1 MQKSNMLDLMHIIE
15 TSIDRLIAQWPL
27 TLLMDFPQLA
37 ILISNPNGRYVIA
50 GLAVVFVMLGLWVFL
65 RVIQIIL
72 GGGTKQSS
80 KTATDGGQAVKDR
93 AVMANNAGVGM
104 ANSAEFQFFRRDSCK
119 TAADDN
125 ADLAAIE
132 QEMLA
137 VRQLYADGHILKD
150 VYVAETRR
158 LYGKAK
164 ALQT

>member
-1 MQKSNMLDLMHIIE
+1 MPDLMHIIE
-15 TSIDRLIAQWPL
+15 TSIDRLIAQLPS
-27 TLLMDFPQLA
+27 TLLLDFPQLA

-50 GLAVVFVMLGLWVFL
+50 GLAVVFGLLGLWVFL
-65 RVIQIIL
+65 RVIQLIL

-80 KTATDGGQAVKDR
+80 KTATDGGQVVKDR
-93 AVMANNAGVGM
+93 AVMTN
-104 ANSAEFQFFRRDSCK
+104 
-119 TAADDN
+119 N

>member
-1 MQKSNMLDLMHIIE
+1 MQKSNMPDLMHIIE
-15 TSIDRLIAQWPL
+15 TSIDRLIAQLPS
-27 TLLMDFPQLA
+27 TLLEDLPQLA
-37 ILISNPNGRYVIA
+37 ILMSNPNGRYVIA
-50 GLAVVFVMLGLWVFL
+50 GLAVVFGLLGLWVFL

-72 GGGTKQSS
+72 GGGTKQTS
-80 KTATDGGQAVKDR
+80 KTAIDGGQVGKGR
-93 AVMANNAGVGM
+93 AVMTDNAGVGT
-104 ANSAEFQFFRRDSCK
+104 ANSAGYQVFRRGSGK
-119 TAADDN
+119 TATDDN

>member
-1 MQKSNMLDLMHIIE
+1 MQKSNMPDLLHTIE
-15 TSIDRLIAQWPL
+15 TSIDRLIAQLPS

-37 ILISNPNGRYVIA
+37 ILMSNPNGRYVIA
-50 GLAVVFVMLGLWVFL
+50 GLAVVFGLLGLWVFL
-65 RVIQIIL
+65 RLIQIIL
-72 GGGTKQSS
+72 VGGTKQSS
-80 KTATDGGQAVKDR
+80 KTATDGVQAGKNR
-93 AVMANNAGVGM
+93 AVMTDNAGVGT
-104 ANSAEFQFFRRDSCK
+104 ANSAGFQFFRRGSGK
-119 TAADDN
+119 AAADDN

>member
-1 MQKSNMLDLMHIIE
+1 MQKSNMPDLVHIIE
-15 TSIDRLIAQWPL
+15 TSIDRLIAQLPS

-50 GLAVVFVMLGLWVFL
+50 GLAVVFGLLGLWVFL
-65 RVIQIIL
+65 RLIQIIL
-72 GGGTKQSS
+72 VGGTKQSS
-80 KTATDGGQAVKDR
+80 KTATDGGQAGKDR
-93 AVMANNAGVGM
+93 AVMTDNAGVGT
-104 ANSAEFQFFRRDSCK
+104 ANSAGFQFFRRGSGK
-119 TAADDN
+119 AAADDN

>member
-1 MQKSNMLDLMHIIE
+1 MPDLMHIIE
-15 TSIDRLIAQWPL
+15 TSIDRLIAQLPS
-27 TLLMDFPQLA
+27 TLLMDFPQLV

-50 GLAVVFVMLGLWVFL
+50 GLAVVFGLLGLWVFL

-93 AVMANNAGVGM
+93 AVMKN
-104 ANSAEFQFFRRDSCK
+104 
-119 TAADDN
+119 N

-164 ALQT
+164 AIQT

>member
-1 MQKSNMLDLMHIIE
+1 MQKSNMPDLVHIIE
-15 TSIDRLIAQWPL
+15 TSIDRLIAQLPS

-37 ILISNPNGRYVIA
+37 ILMSNPNGRYVIA
-50 GLAVVFVMLGLWVFL
+50 GLAVVFGLLGLWVFFRL
-65 RVIQIIL
+65 IQIIL
-72 GGGTKQSS
+72 FGGTKQSS
-80 KTATDGGQAVKDR
+80 KTATDGGQAGKDR
-93 AVMANNAGVGM
+93 AVMTN
-104 ANSAEFQFFRRDSCK
+104 D
-119 TAADDN
+119 
-125 ADLAAIE
+125 ADLAVIE

>member
-1 MQKSNMLDLMHIIE
+1 MQKSNMPDLVHIIE
-15 TSIDRLIAQWPL
+15 TSIDRLIAQLPS

-50 GLAVVFVMLGLWVFL
+50 GLAVVFGLLGLWVFL

-72 GGGTKQSS
+72 VGGTKQSS

-93 AVMANNAGVGM
+93 AVMTN
-104 ANSAEFQFFRRDSCK
+104 
-119 TAADDN
+119 N

>member
-1 MQKSNMLDLMHIIE
+1 MQKSKMPDLMHIIE
-15 TSIDRLIAQWPL
+15 TSIDRLIAQLPS

-50 GLAVVFVMLGLWVFL
+50 GLAVVFGLLGLWVIL

-93 AVMANNAGVGM
+93 AVMTNN
-104 ANSAEFQFFRRDSCK
+104 E
-119 TAADDN
+119 
-125 ADLAAIE
+125 DLAAIE

>member
-1 MQKSNMLDLMHIIE
+1 LTIVNGVYLFIMQKSKMPDLMHIIE
-15 TSIDRLIAQWPL
+15 TSIDRLIAQLPS

-50 GLAVVFVMLGLWVFL
+50 GLAVVFGLLGLWVIL

-93 AVMANNAGVGM
+93 AVMTNN
-104 ANSAEFQFFRRDSCK
+104 E
-119 TAADDN
+119 
-125 ADLAAIE
+125 DLAAIE